1 MLRSLQRQCAG
12 RRPIRR
18 GLQPATAGIN
28 LPGIRSLHLRHVR
41 AENADAIVAKPVHVL
56 YYRVVEPGVI
66 EIVRVLHERM
76 EPSLHIG

>member
-1 MLRSLQRQCAG
+1 MRQAAADPDG
-12 RRPIRR
+12 
-18 GLQPATAGIN
+18 PATRDRRDI
-28 LPGIRSLHLRHVR
+28 LPGIRSLHMRHVR
-41 AENADAIVAKPVHVL
+41 AEDADAIVAKLVHVL